1 MLFAV
6 TEYFQNRIV
15 PLLEAGTKLKF
26 GSKLTITEEML
37 DFLIGNGEILDIESD
52 DAPFS
57 HKILDKEIKH
67 TEEDY
72 YKNKEQRQFY
82 QYLAKIEGKAVT
94 TKNIQSSTLPKKI
107 PNVSNQQQEIRL
119 KEIIESSSP
128 NNLQEDRNDYEMI
141 LKQKYE
147 TNEVPSEYSEIPEER
162 FKELEADTF
171 PSVLNP
177 ILYVR
182 NVPSDCFHLILEGQV
197 LICSG

>member
-107 PNVSNQQQEIRL
+107 ANVSNQ
-119 KEIIESSSP
+119 
-128 NNLQEDRNDYEMI
+128 
-141 LKQKYE
+141 
-147 TNEVPSEYSEIPEER
+147 
-162 FKELEADTF
+162 
-171 PSVLNP
+171 
-177 ILYVR
+177 
-182 NVPSDCFHLILEGQV
+182 
-197 LICSG
+197 

>member
-1 MLFAV
+1 M
-6 TEYFQNRIV
+6 
-15 PLLEAGTKLKF
+15 
-26 GSKLTITEEML
+26 
-37 DFLIGNGEILDIESD
+37 
-52 DAPFS
+52 
-57 HKILDKEIKH
+57 
-67 TEEDY
+67 
-72 YKNKEQRQFY
+72 
-82 QYLAKIEGKAVT
+82 
-94 TKNIQSSTLPKKI
+94 
-107 PNVSNQQQEIRL
+107 